1 MVTSLKLVNALADT
15 AFVTVT
21 IPAEIADTFKFV
33 PKLIVPAVPTRLPP
47 SLTITPAPDQVTPL
61 SPDPSPTKFVAV
73 TTPVLLEPPSVG
85 IVVVLI
91 PILVTFVS
99 PVSAILLFDY
109 LFE

>member
-1 MVTSLKLVNALADT
+1 MVTSLKLVNAVAEA

-47 SLTITPAPDQVTPL
+47 SRTITPEPDPVTLL
-61 SPDPSPTKFVAV
+61 SPDPSPTKVVAV
-73 TTPVLLEPPSVG
+73 TTPVFLEPPSVG

-99 PVSAILLFDY
+99 PVSAILLFEY
-109 LFE
+109 L